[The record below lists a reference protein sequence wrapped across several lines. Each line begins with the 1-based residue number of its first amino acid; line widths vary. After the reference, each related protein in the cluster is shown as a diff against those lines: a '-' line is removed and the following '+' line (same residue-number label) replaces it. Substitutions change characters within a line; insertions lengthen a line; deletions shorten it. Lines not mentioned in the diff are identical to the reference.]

1 MAGESSSGALR
12 EIIALFSLNVDDKG
26 LKRGEREVQGFLKGI
41 RQVGEVVAEAFAVEY
56 LKDFFKEQIEGAAHV
71 QGLAEQLNVSAASLK
86 QFGIVAAGAG
96 VDFDTAAQSL
106 GFLQKNLGDAETK
119 GGEAGAAF
127 ARLGIDAKKAASTP
141 LPQLLGDVAEGL
153 SKLPNQNQQ
162 AAAAMAIFGR
172 SGRQLLPMLRQGR
185 AGIEGMTEEAK
196 ELAEGLGDD
205 YYEAAKKARAEGEGF
220 GSALES
226 IRARVTLVALPAIK
240 WLLNSLKKGAISFID
255 FTKHTY
261 FLKTAMI
268 ALGVGGALR
277 LVSTLKKVA
286 TQLDLLKPSFGETIK
301 ALWGF
306 AVPIIVIAALYLAF
320 DELYTLVH
328 GGKTVL
334 GDVVDAWVGDSRAHI
349 ALALLLQDA
358 WSATWE
364 SIRSLGTEAAAEL
377 SFVWKGLEA
386 TLKAVKGL
394 LEGPKE
400 GKHWKRG
407 RAGAGLADDDPIGQ
421 LNDDQVA
428 AKAEWEAAG
437 KALKEGH
444 EKAKKLF
451 DHSVFDERL
460 KALSNGG
467 YKYLDEKQKEM
478 QSRGVDDVDPAKLPD
493 STKALLA
500 HLGNA
505 KQPGLHFG
513 AHDALA
519 HVLKATAP
527 HAAAGGIH
535 ATINQ
540 TNHFA
545 SGGED
550 AAKKVGN
557 ATGQGLINAAQKEN
571 FNAYTGHRRP

>member
-12 EIIALFSLNVDDKG
+12 EIIALFSLDVDDKG
-26 LKRGEREVQGFLKGI
+26 LKRGEHEVQGFLKGL

-71 QGLAEQLNVSAASLK
+71 QDLAERLNVSAASLK
-86 QFGIVAAGAG
+86 EFGIVASGAG

-106 GFLQKNLGDAETK
+106 GFLQKNLGEAETK

-127 ARLGIDAKKAASTP
+127 ARLGIDAKKAANIP

-196 ELAEGLGDD
+196 ELAGGLGDD
-205 YYEAAKKARAEGEGF
+205 YYEAAKKAREEGEGF
-220 GSALES
+220 GFALES
-226 IRARVTLVALPAIK
+226 IRARVTLVALPAIT

-268 ALGVGGALR
+268 ALGVGGALK
-277 LVSTLKKVA
+277 LVSTLMKVGK
-286 TQLDLLKPSFGETIK
+286 QLDLLKPSFGETIK
-301 ALWGF
+301 AIWGF
-306 AVPIIVIAALYLAF
+306 AAPIIVVAALYLAF

-349 ALALLLQDA
+349 ALALLLQDV

-364 SIRSLGTEAAAEL
+364 SIRSFGIEAAAEL

-400 GKHWKRG
+400 GKHEKRG
-407 RAGAGLADDDPIGQ
+407 RAGVRADDEPLGQ
-421 LNDDQVA
+421 LNDDQAA
-428 AKAEWEAAG
+428 AKSELEAAW
-437 KALKEGH
+437 KELKEGQK
-444 EKAKKLF
+444 KARKLY

-460 KALSNGG
+460 KALSDGG

-500 HLGNA
+500 RLGNA

-519 HVLKATAP
+519 RVLKVTAP
-527 HAAAGGIH
+527 HAAAGGVH
-535 ATINQ
+535 TTINQ